1 MGTILSDIEQGVVV
15 CRYCEL
21 GEHDVVAGPGVGVCV
36 CPCHGHVNQ
45 QAEQIASIRKLLE
58 GDRERVSD
66 RREDVTSWLSN
77 ATDDV
82 SSLIRQLGRAHADAC
97 EFEPVTAMVILPLM
111 AAAREIEAKLAE
123 LTSVR
128 GQK

>member
-1 MGTILSDIEQGVVV
+1 MGTILSDIEQGEVV

-21 GEHDVVAGPGVGVCV
+21 GDHDVASADVCV
-36 CPCHGHVNQ
+36 CPCHGHINQ
-45 QAEQIASIRKLLE
+45 QAEQKASIRKLLE

-128 GQK
+128 GTK